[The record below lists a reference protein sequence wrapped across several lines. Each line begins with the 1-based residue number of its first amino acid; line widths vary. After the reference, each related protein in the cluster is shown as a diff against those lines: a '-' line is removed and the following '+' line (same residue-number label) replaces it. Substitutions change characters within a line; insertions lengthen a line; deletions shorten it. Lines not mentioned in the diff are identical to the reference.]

1 MIQIS
6 SGTVGCMSLMH
17 LFLCRIGATTTPH
30 CEKPD
35 TQFDGVIEQNIT
47 NNERLRLKGM
57 YYDVSI
63 PLYNVIDIRDKSTY
77 SMAV

>member
-1 MIQIS
+1 
-6 SGTVGCMSLMH
+6 MSLMH

-30 CEKPD
+30 CEKSD

-47 NNERLRLKGM
+47 NNERLRHKGM

-63 PLYNVIDIRDKSTY
+63 LLYNVIDTRDKSTY